1 MPRTLMDKE
10 MLEQFLNSTSI
21 RGVALLNRRG
31 RSYLLS
37 SFAALDRRQ
46 QEALQEGLFQV
57 LDSMPPGFDFFDFQ
71 FAQQRIFVYP
81 LTTDSVLIVGVDEQT
96 LVLADYTEAVDKLLR
111 TLLGVPNQGVD
122 LFRSLTHPREP
133 TTNPKKPP
141 LSVPS
146 GIPVAVVMR
155 SLNHLSEV
163 THSYLGKAVVVN
175 YWTTSRTE
183 LSEKTGEVKDF
194 LTLFEVERSGEIR
207 FSGSLTSFNLEQV
220 KMLRVWVDAFV
231 KRCEEVIRNF
241 RSLLRTE
248 SNLSPE
254 EQKLLL
260 YGR

>member
-1 MPRTLMDKE
+1 MDKE
-10 MLEQFLNSTSI
+10 TLQQFLNSAGI
-21 RGVALLNRRG
+21 CGVALLHRQG
-31 RSYLLS
+31 RSYLLR
-37 SFAALDRRQ
+37 SFADLDRRQ

-57 LDSMPPGFDFFDFQ
+57 LESMPPGFDFFDFQ

-81 LTTDSVLIVGVDEQT
+81 LTADSVLIVGVDEQK
-96 LVLADYTEAVDKLLR
+96 LILADYTEAVDHLR
-111 TLLGVPNQGVD
+111 AHLLGDPSQGVGV
-122 LFRSLTHPREP
+122 FRSLTQHREP
-133 TTNPKKPP
+133 TANPKKPP
-141 LSVPS
+141 LAIPS
-146 GIPVAVVMR
+146 GIPVAAVMR

-175 YWTTSRTE
+175 YWKTSRTD
-183 LSEKTGEVKDF
+183 LSEKAGEVKDF
-194 LTLFEVERSGEIR
+194 LTFFEVERNGEIR
-207 FSGSLTSFNLEQV
+207 YTGSLASFNLEQV
-220 KMLRVWVDAFV
+220 KMLRAWVDAFV